1 MIGGVAAALVVVVGG
16 ALAVWQPWR
25 DRPGVAER
33 PAPPTI
39 PVRADSAPVAQPIV
53 PDSLRQQAVQQQTP
67 PPAPAPPPAPVVREV
82 RILGAP
88 PTVPMGDTVSLQA
101 VVLDQQGRLMGRR
114 PQWTS
119 SNPAVAQV
127 GADGHLHGL
136 TPGQATITASAD
148 GRRAQTD
155 ITVTAIV
162 AALDVTPATAG
173 LQVGQ
178 ALVLVGTA
186 HAADGRAL
194 PDRSVTWH
202 SSNEAVVVVSTTG
215 HVTAVGAGT
224 AVVSATSEGQVGSA
238 EITVAAPPA
247 AQRETPPAPA
257 PPPVVAEDPS
267 AAIGEVV
274 RGYAEALQ
282 ARDMAR
288 VKALYPEIPS
298 TSEQQTREAIQA
310 MAELRVSLAA
320 TNIAVSGTTARAR
333 VTGAWVY
340 KGGRLDVNNIYRFE
354 RRSDKW
360 VIVGIN

>member
-1 MIGGVAAALVVVVGG
+1 
-16 ALAVWQPWR
+16 
-25 DRPGVAER
+25 
-33 PAPPTI
+33 
-39 PVRADSAPVAQPIV
+39 
-53 PDSLRQQAVQQQTP
+53 
-67 PPAPAPPPAPVVREV
+67 
-82 RILGAP
+82 
-88 PTVPMGDTVSLQA
+88 MGDAVLLQA

-114 PQWTS
+114 PQWSS

-127 GADGHLHGL
+127 EADGRLLAL
-136 TPGQATITASAD
+136 TAGRATISAEAE

-155 ITVTAIV
+155 VTVTTIV
-162 AALDVTPATAG
+162 AAVDVTPATAG

-186 HAADGRAL
+186 RGPDGRTL
-194 PDRSVTWH
+194 PDRSVTWR

-247 AQRETPPAPA
+247 AQAEAPPAPA

-274 RGYAEALQ
+274 RSYAQALQ

-298 TSEQQTREAIQA
+298 AAEQQTREAVQA

-320 TNIAVSGTTARAR
+320 SNIAVSGTTARAR

-340 KGGRLDVNNIYRFE
+340 RGGRLDVNNTYLFE
-354 RRSDKW
+354 RRSDRW